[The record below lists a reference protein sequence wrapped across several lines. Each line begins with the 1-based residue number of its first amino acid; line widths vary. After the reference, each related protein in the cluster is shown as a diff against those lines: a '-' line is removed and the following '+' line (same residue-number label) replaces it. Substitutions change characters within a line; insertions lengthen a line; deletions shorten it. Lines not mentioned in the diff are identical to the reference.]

1 LLALLG
7 LACATVT
14 VDLKPLYTENEKLH
28 RMNYLKSA
36 KLSGTLPVDLSDYM
50 NAQYYGS
57 IGIGSPAQSFKVV
70 FDTGSS
76 NLWIP
81 SNKCWSLAC
90 FTHDT
95 YKESSSSTYQKNGTD
110 ISIAYGSGA
119 VKGFLSQDVVNFG
132 GVNVKDVTFGEMT
145 TLSGASFV
153 AAKFDGILGLAWPA
167 IAADGVKPVYQ
178 TMFEQ
183 GLVDDNSFSFYLTQ
197 SPSGSKLILGGVDK
211 SLAKSDFTYHTLASD
226 SYWLINVGGFSVNGE
241 SLGVT
246 NAKGIV
252 DSGTSLLVGDKNLVD
267 KINAKIGT
275 VSQDCSN
282 IDSLPDVTITIDGKD
297 YTLTAQQY
305 VLKVSAL
312 GQTEC
317 INGFMGMD
325 MPPQLE
331 NALILGDLFIHVYY
345 SHFDFANNRFGFA
358 VAA

>member
-1 LLALLG
+1 
-7 LACATVT
+7 
-14 VDLKPLYTENEKLH
+14 
-28 RMNYLKSA
+28 MNYLRSA
-36 KLSGTLPVDLSDYM
+36 KLRGTIPVALDDYM

-57 IGIGSPAQSFKVV
+57 IGIGTPAQTFKVV

-76 NLWIP
+76 NLWVP

-95 YKESSSSTYQKNGTD
+95 YKETSSSTYQKNGTD

-119 VKGFLSQDVVNFG
+119 VKGFLSQDTVNFG
-132 GVNVKDVTFGEMT
+132 GVDVKDITFGEMT
-145 TLSGASFV
+145 TLSGVSFV

-167 IAADGVKPVYQ
+167 IAVDGVQPVYQ

-197 SPSGSKLILGGVDK
+197 NPTGSKLLLGGIDK
-211 SLAKSDFTYHTLASD
+211 SLAKTDFTYHTLASD
-226 SYWLINVGGFSVNGE
+226 SYWLINLSDISVNGKPLNV
-241 SLGVT
+241 S

-252 DSGTSLLVGDKNLVD
+252 DSGTSLLVGDTKLINL
-267 KINAKIGT
+267 INAQIGT
-275 VSQDCSN
+275 VSEDCSN
-282 IDSLPDVTITIDGKD
+282 VASLPNVTITIDGTD
-297 YTLTAQQY
+297 YTLTPQQY
-305 VLKVSAL
+305 VLKVTEL

-317 INGFMGMD
+317 LNGFMGMD

-331 NALILGDLFIHVYY
+331 NAIILGDLFIHVYY
-345 SHFDFANNRFGFA
+345 SHFDFANNRVGFA